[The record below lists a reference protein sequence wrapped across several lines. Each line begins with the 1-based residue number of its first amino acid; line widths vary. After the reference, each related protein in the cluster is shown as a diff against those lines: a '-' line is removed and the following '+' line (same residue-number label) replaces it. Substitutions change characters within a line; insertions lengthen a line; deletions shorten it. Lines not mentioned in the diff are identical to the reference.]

1 MVRVVGMADGYAFVH
16 DADLADWYG
25 KKPQPKLEEETPKP
39 KRSLLNPINLLDL
52 WDDVEEQEL

>member
-25 KKPQPKLEEETPKP
+25 KKELPKLEEAPKP
-39 KRSLLNPINLLDL
+39 KRSLLNPMNLLDL